1 MRRNWMILLLV
12 GWLAAACVAPA
23 TPMPLAP
30 VVEPTAA
37 PTNEPATATP
47 PPPTA
52 TPQLATAVP
61 AVPTAPPQL
70 EGSAAIAAKALDFA
84 AQELSVNATQ
94 LQLVSME
101 EVEWRNSC
109 LGVDKPG
116 EMCLDVITPGYRIV
130 LALPDGKQIA
140 VHTNSGARWLRLTN
154 P

>member
-1 MRRNWMILLLV
+1 MRRNWMILLVLS
-12 GWLAAACVAPA
+12 WLAAACVAPA
-23 TPMPLAP
+23 TPVPSAP
-30 VVEPTAA
+30 GLEPTAA
-37 PTNEPATATP
+37 PAHEPATATP
-47 PPPTA
+47 LPPTA
-52 TPQLATAVP
+52 TPELATVTPSA
-61 AVPTAPPQL
+61 PTALPQL

-84 AQELSVNATQ
+84 AQELSVDAAQ

-109 LGVDKPG
+109 LGVNKPG